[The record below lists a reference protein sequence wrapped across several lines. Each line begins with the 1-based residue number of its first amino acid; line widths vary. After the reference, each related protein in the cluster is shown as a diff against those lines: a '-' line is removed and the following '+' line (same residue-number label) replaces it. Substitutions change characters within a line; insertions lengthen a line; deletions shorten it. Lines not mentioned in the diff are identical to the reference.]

1 MQILQFLQ
9 NYGNIVEIFALFLSA
24 GLGLFLFWRTA
35 RRELLDLQFI
45 FDASAIFL
53 LGTIFGRITDFIAR
67 FDYYNWSLAKLIFFN
82 VYPGFDFYGAFFGG
96 LLASALFLRNKKY
109 NFWFVLDLAAS
120 SLAFGA
126 FIYTILSLAYAKFLY
141 KNGIFSSELVF
152 LALGYFVIFWAIK
165 RFEKKKRHQGFYA
178 CFFLIL
184 FSLLNLANNWFF
196 GDKNIISY
204 NYTLGLMSGVLVFS
218 TISWYLLSKRKLNN
232 DFKDFFAKAVLSVF
246 KTRRILTNIR
256 EADNLARSIVL
267 SPLYLAKL
275 VYFLVKYVSREIY
288 VSIVD
293 LLSAFGVGK

>member
-178 CFFLIL
+178 CFFLIS

-204 NYTLGLMSGVLVFS
+204 NYTLGLMSGVLIFS
-218 TISWYLLSKRKLNN
+218 TISWYLLSKRKLIN

-246 KTRRILTNIR
+246 RIRRILTNIR

-293 LLSAFGVGK
+293 LFSAFGVGK